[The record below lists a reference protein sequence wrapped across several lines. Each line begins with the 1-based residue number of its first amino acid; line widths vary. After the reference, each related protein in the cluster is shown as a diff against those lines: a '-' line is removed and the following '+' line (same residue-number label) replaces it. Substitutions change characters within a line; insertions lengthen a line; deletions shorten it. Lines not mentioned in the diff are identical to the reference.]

1 MSSQHSQLLSV
12 LRTNYINAKNDY
24 FQYLHTYNKTFWN
37 NLIKSFTNFHIKK
50 NIRLIINFNKIFIKN
65 KLNTH
70 NISNNTHHTTHHN
83 QIQSTQQQPQ
93 TQRIISDYQTNSN
106 IINTTQTQIT
116 NTNTNIIN
124 NPKNTKLTPIINDSK
139 INKTKPKNTTPK
151 NKYEDIIDSIILN
164 LHTNMEN
171 FNVKGDWCF
180 FKKCIYQLYI
190 DLSSEYSK
198 NNQSGFKIMS
208 KKGLQKEIVILLD
221 MYKEHYDSYK
231 SYFNSNNKQKTIF
244 INNPEKH
251 PLIQNIIKSF
261 TDTKFATEFINIVN
275 SKF

>member
-37 NLIKSFTNFHIKK
+37 NLLKSFTNFHIKK
-50 NIRLIINFNKIFIKN
+50 NIRLIINFNKFFIKN
-65 KLNTH
+65 KLITH
-70 NISNNTHHTTHHN
+70 NIPNNTHRNTHHN

-93 TQRIISDYQTNSN
+93 IQRIISEYQTNSN
-106 IINTTQTQIT
+106 IANTTQTQIT

-124 NPKNTKLTPIINDSK
+124 NLKNTKLTPIINDSK
-139 INKTKPKNTTPK
+139 TKTKNKHTTPK
-151 NKYEDIIDSIILN
+151 NKYQDIIDSIILN

-198 NNQSGFKIMS
+198 NNESGFKIMS

-261 TDTKFATEFINIVN
+261 TDTTFATEFISLVN

>member
-37 NLIKSFTNFHIKK
+37 NLIKSFTNFNIKK

-70 NISNNTHHTTHHN
+70 NISNNTHHTTHRN

-139 INKTKPKNTTPK
+139 TKTKNKHTTPK
-151 NKYEDIIDSIILN
+151 NKYHDIIDSIILN

-180 FKKCIYQLYI
+180 LKMYISIIY
-190 DLSSEYSK
+190 
-198 NNQSGFKIMS
+198 
-208 KKGLQKEIVILLD
+208 
-221 MYKEHYDSYK
+221 
-231 SYFNSNNKQKTIF
+231 
-244 INNPEKH
+244 
-251 PLIQNIIKSF
+251 
-261 TDTKFATEFINIVN
+261 
-275 SKF
+275 